1 MRHRFIQKNTLRAAI
16 VQVATTPIRMSRKAT
31 RTATDRAK
39 SASLSCYLMGQYLDD
54 SARAV
59 GKVVAQQ
66 DAADLRALSPLII
79 AVNPNG
85 RFELDMSKRLPI
97 ETDIALAA

>member
-1 MRHRFIQKNTLRAAI
+1 MKPRGDGHGASSQKLRHVRHRFIQKNTLRAAI
-16 VQVATTPIRMSRKAT
+16 VRVATTPIWMSRKAT

-39 SASLSCYLMGQYLDD
+39 SASFFCYLMGQYLDD

-66 DAADLRALSPLII
+66 DAADLRALSPLIYSCE
-79 AVNPNG
+79 PQW
-85 RFELDMSKRLPI
+85 PI
-97 ETDIALAA
+97 